1 MEQEGLDSDTDILVR
16 EIKKGRSHFNGN
28 QLSRAGPRPQA
39 VTAPITRNATFLVF
53 ALDPGHRNIE
63 IVRSLCKDLSGLV
76 RAVGHRVPEGQ
87 LSCVT
92 GFGSDAWGLLFGKPR
107 PAELHEL
114 PVFGKGNRV
123 AVSTP
128 GDIFFHIRA
137 QRSDLCFEFAY
148 QLVTRL
154 GPAVSIIDE
163 VHGFRY
169 FDLRSMVGFV
179 DGTENPQGPEVIEAT
194 IIGDEDP
201 DFMGG
206 SYVVTQKYLHD
217 LTGWNSLTTEEQE
230 RIIGRTKLTDI
241 ELDDSVKPPFAHNVV
256 SKLVEDGKEVK
267 ILRDNMPF
275 GQVGKGE
282 YGTYFIGYGRSP
294 SPMEKMLR
302 RMFEG
307 TPTGDYDHLLDYSR
321 AVTGNLFFV
330 PSAEFLDSI
339 PSDE

>member
-1 MEQEGLDSDTDILVR
+1 
-16 EIKKGRSHFNGN
+16 
-28 QLSRAGPRPQA
+28 LSQAGPLPQA

-53 ALDPGHRNIE
+53 SLSPGQQNIE
-63 IVRSLCKDLSGLV
+63 IIRSLCRDLSGLV
-76 RAVGHRVPEGQ
+76 RAVGHRVPDGR
-87 LSCVT
+87 LSCVV
-92 GFGSDAWGLLFGKPR
+92 GFGSEVWDALFGKPR
-107 PAELHEL
+107 PAELHKL

-128 GDIFFHIRA
+128 GDLFFHIRA
-137 QRSDLCFEFAY
+137 QRSDLSFEFAY

-154 GPAVSIIDE
+154 GSSVSIIDE

-179 DGTENPQGPEVIEAT
+179 DGTENPQGQEMVDAT
-194 IIGDEDP
+194 IIGDEDSA
-201 DFMGG
+201 FTGG

-217 LTGWNSLTTEEQE
+217 LAGWNALKTEEQE
-230 RIIGRTKLTDI
+230 KIIGRTKLADI

-256 SKLVEDGKEVK
+256 SKLVEDGREIK

-275 GQVGKGE
+275 GEAGKGE
-282 YGTYFIGYGRSP
+282 YGTYFIGYSRSP
-294 SPMEKMLR
+294 SATEKMLR

-307 TPTGDYDHLLDYSR
+307 TPTGDYDHLLDFSR

-330 PSAEFLDSI
+330 PSADFLDNL
-339 PSDE
+339 PPDD